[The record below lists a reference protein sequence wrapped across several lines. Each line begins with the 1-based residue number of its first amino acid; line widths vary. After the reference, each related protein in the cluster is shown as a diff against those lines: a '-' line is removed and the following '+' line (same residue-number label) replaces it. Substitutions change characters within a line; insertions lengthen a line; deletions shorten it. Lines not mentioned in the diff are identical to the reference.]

1 MLVVIK
7 FPFLTSSKL
16 CSRLSKGI
24 GNNVY
29 GEPAWPNDILYVFPV
44 VILGVIISIVG
55 LFTNEPILLGEY
67 ATLFA
72 TPLDI
77 LPEWYFYQAFNLLRI
92 LPNKLQGLL
101 AQIYVSAVM
110 LFILLV
116 ENTSHYQNPFRR
128 PVSSGLVMYI
138 IEDSLWLSLGQH
150 LTFENFRT
158 QLALSVALGF

>member
-7 FPFLTSSKL
+7 LPYLTSSKL
-16 CSRLSKGI
+16 CSRLSKGL

-44 VILGVIISIVG
+44 VILGVTVSIVG
-55 LFTNEPILLGEY
+55 LFTNEPIFLGEY
-67 ATLFA
+67 ATLFV
-72 TPLDI
+72 
-77 LPEWYFYQAFNLLRI
+77 LLRI
-92 LPNKLQGLL
+92 LPNKLLGLL

-128 PVSSGLVMYI
+128 PVCSGLLLYI
-138 IEDSLWLSLGQH
+138 IEDSLWLSLGPVSSIPD
-150 LTFENFRT
+150 
-158 QLALSVALGF
+158 ALPFW